1 MTQPPP
7 GYAPQQPPQNG
18 NGFVKPL
25 LIGCGV
31 VLAILLVVGGVA
43 AYFTVRAV
51 GSAVHSASE
60 AAGVAQGAVSSAQ
73 QAVGDAGASPDP
85 AHAAAAGVAILKG
98 LVNGGKANVQTLSR
112 EEIKADLP
120 ASVDSLARTSA
131 ESSSGSYSG
140 ISGTSASANYGTSD
154 QTVSIDVTDAANVG
168 GLTTMMDIAFNLEH
182 EDDSGY
188 EKNVQLG
195 DTKVHEKWQNDGKH
209 SELIG
214 IVGGRFVVDV
224 TGNGVD
230 ITEAERAF
238 SAVDAAKLESAAAAL
253 PK

>member
-1 MTQPPP
+1 MMQPPPP
-7 GYAPQQPPQNG
+7 GYVPQQPQNS

-31 VLAILLVVGGVA
+31 VLVLLLVVGGVA

-73 QAVGDAGASPDP
+73 QAVSDAGASPDP

-140 ISGTSASANYGTSD
+140 ITGTSASASYGTSD
-154 QTVSIDVTDAANVG
+154 QTVSIDVTDAANMG
-168 GLTTMMDIAFNLEH
+168 GLTTIMDIAFNMEH

-230 ITEAERAF
+230 ITEAEHAF